1 MRDGFVFY
9 KNWAKALDILPPE
22 EYKETLKA
30 IFSYAMED
38 IEPDIDG
45 FGASLFEMA
54 KPVIDANNKRYA
66 DGKKGGRPPKKDS
79 LEKEKSV
86 VSENENHR
94 LSKEKPKE
102 KEKDKEKVKEKVK
115 EKDKVN
121 DKEKEKENV
130 KGVEGEKRKRFV
142 PPTPEQVMDYAFEKG
157 ITINAEDFIDYYASQ
172 GWKLSNG
179 NPMKDWQAAARR
191 WAKRSEMD
199 RPRSGTRRGEMS
211 AEEYLASWGLKES
224 DIYDYTGS

>member
-9 KNWAKALDILPPE
+9 KNWAKAMDILPPE
-22 EYKETLKA
+22 EYKETMKA

-54 KPVIDANNKRYA
+54 RPVIDANNKRYA
-66 DGKKGGRPPKKDS
+66 DGRRGGRPPKKDS
-79 LEKEKSV
+79 SEKEKTM

-94 LSKEKPKE
+94 LSNEKPKE

-130 KGVEGEKRKRFV
+130 KGGIGEKRKRFS
-142 PPTPEQVMDYAFEKG
+142 PPTLEEVMDYAFEKG
-157 ITINAEDFIDYYASQ
+157 ITINAEDFIDYYSSQ

-191 WAKRSEMD
+191 WAKRDMD
-199 RPRSGTRRGEMS
+199 KPRSGTNEMTK
-211 AEEYLASWGLKES
+211 EEYFASWGL
-224 DIYDYTGS
+224 DGGVFL

>member
-9 KNWAKALDILPPE
+9 KNWAKAMDILPPE
-22 EYKETLKA
+22 EYKETMKA

-54 KPVIDANNKRYA
+54 RPVIDANNKRYA
-66 DGKKGGRPPKKDS
+66 DGKRGGRPPKKDGS
-79 LEKEKSV
+79 EKEKPM

-102 KEKDKEKVKEKVK
+102 KEKDK
-115 EKDKVN
+115 DKVN

-130 KGVEGEKRKRFV
+130 KGVVGEKRKRFI
-142 PPTPEQVMDYAFEKG
+142 PPTPEEVMDYAFEKG

-199 RPRSGTRRGEMS
+199 KPRSGTHEMTK
-211 AEEYLASWGLKES
+211 EEYFASWGL
-224 DIYDYTGS
+224 DGGAFL

>member
-54 KPVIDANNKRYA
+54 RPVIDSNNKKYA

-130 KGVEGEKRKRFV
+130 KGVVGEKRKRFT
-142 PPTPEQVMDYAFEKG
+142 PPTPEEVMDYAFEKG
-157 ITINAEDFIDYYASQ
+157 LSIDAEKFCDYYESN
-172 GWKLSNG
+172 GWKVG
-179 NPMKDWQAAARR
+179 RNPMKDWRAAVRN

-199 RPRSGTRRGEMS
+199 KPRSGTHEMTK
-211 AEEYLASWGLKES
+211 EEYFASWGL
-224 DIYDYTGS
+224 DGGAFL